1 MNWISYILAVL
12 VAVLTLIQFRW
23 DYLLKNFFKDG
34 RTNDHK
40 SLRKKLFIVALIL
53 IILNTVVSII
63 NSYNKDVQAKADK
76 RELTNQLA
84 TITAENLKLREEVS
98 QGFRDISH
106 EFSTNEAI
114 ASAIR
119 LAVLNDALEKN
130 SEQRK
135 ELQKSHE
142 LSVTEAVD
150 MKTLRA
156 ERENELALQE
166 NQKRQEAIQQEIDNI
181 QKNKYAKEAAKA
193 AELAA
198 KNQQWANEELVR
210 TEKVFADQ
218 ILPIFDYAIRELDRM
233 LAKISGETGQSRHSD
248 FLGEMPTIYA
258 SALVKTGMIVNGTNT
273 LGIGTNSAW
282 NFKISTSISPVR
294 ATPDFSRPPNFN
306 MLPDRITVFF
316 GPNYTSISIMG
327 GATNN
332 ESTLTIEPYIPWN
345 SDIGFY
351 EIRPD
356 AGTSFYQQLSIKLKV
371 PNGLNI
377 DELQPSTNYN
387 DEIDKALHRLIEAQD
402 QQSPLILKTEK

>member
-1 MNWISYILAVL
+1 MNWVSYILAVL

-40 SLRKKLFIVALIL
+40 SLRKKLFILALIL
-53 IILNTVVSII
+53 IVLNTVVSII

-84 TITAENLKLREEVS
+84 TITAENLELREEVS

-114 ASAIR
+114 APAIR

-156 ERENELALQE
+156 ERESELALQE
-166 NQKRQEAIQQEIDNI
+166 NQKRQGAIQQEIDNI
-181 QKNKYAKEAAKA
+181 QKSKDAEEAARVT
-193 AELAA
+193 EQRA
-198 KNQQWANEELVR
+198 KNQRWADGELVKSER
-210 TEKVFADQ
+210 VLAGQ
-218 ILPIFDYAIRELDRM
+218 ILPAFDYTVSELGKM
-233 LAKISGETGQSRHSD
+233 LAEICNETGQKINTD
-248 FLGEMPTIYA
+248 FSGGMPTAYA
-258 SALVKTGMIVNGTNT
+258 SELVKNGLVVNGTNSI
-273 LGIGTNSAW
+273 GVGTNKFW
-282 NFKISTSISPVR
+282 TFKISTSVSRLR
-294 ATPDFSRPPNFN
+294 ASPNF
-306 MLPDRITVFF
+306 PPSFAPPSS
-316 GPNYTSISIMG
+316 GGISIQYVEPYVTINVSSQT
-327 GATNN
+327 TNGD
-332 ESTLTIEPYIPWN
+332 STLTITPYRSWNFDMGAEPAPTT
-345 SDIGFY
+345 DRPFY
-351 EIRPD
+351 SQI
-356 AGTSFYQQLSIKLKV
+356 SIKLNV

-377 DELQPSTNYN
+377 DEVQPFENFKA
-387 DEIDKALHRLIEAQD
+387 EIDKALHRLIGSQD
-402 QQSPLILKTEK
+402 EQFPIILKPK